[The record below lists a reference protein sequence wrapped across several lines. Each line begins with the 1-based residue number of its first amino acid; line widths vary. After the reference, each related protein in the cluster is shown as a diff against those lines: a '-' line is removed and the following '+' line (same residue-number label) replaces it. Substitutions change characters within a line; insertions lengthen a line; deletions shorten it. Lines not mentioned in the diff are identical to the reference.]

1 MWATADPRRG
11 RTGSKLPA
19 PGASPAF
26 GDTFRDTGP
35 RGNSLG
41 NPGPPI
47 VRCVVTEDRRGGRT
61 PERKDMAG
69 SANDGALVHE
79 KGCDT
84 GRTANPPSQ
93 EFHNFA
99 NVTHAIIWQGVAA
112 VTRARIS
119 IAKGRLLCEQTREL
133 RLQAQDARTRSH
145 ALAVQAAYSVERAH
159 LAAEWVACV
168 AARPRLRA

>member
-1 MWATADPRRG
+1 
-11 RTGSKLPA
+11 
-19 PGASPAF
+19 
-26 GDTFRDTGP
+26 
-35 RGNSLG
+35 
-41 NPGPPI
+41 
-47 VRCVVTEDRRGGRT
+47 
-61 PERKDMAG
+61 MAG

-99 NVTHAIIWQGVAA
+99 NVTHALIWQGVAA

>member
-1 MWATADPRRG
+1 
-11 RTGSKLPA
+11 
-19 PGASPAF
+19 
-26 GDTFRDTGP
+26 
-35 RGNSLG
+35 
-41 NPGPPI
+41 
-47 VRCVVTEDRRGGRT
+47 
-61 PERKDMAG
+61 MAG

-99 NVTHAIIWQGVAA
+99 NVTHALIWQGVAA

-133 RLQAQDARTRSH
+133 RVQAQDARNRVH
-145 ALAVQAAYSVERAH
+145 ALGVRAAYSVERAH
-159 LAAEWVACV
+159 LAAEWVALV
-168 AARPRLRA
+168 AARPRLRALASAARRFSVLEARREAVQP

>member
-119 IAKGRLLCEQTREL
+119 IAKGRVLCEQTREL

-159 LAAEWVACV
+159 LAAEWFACV